1 MLAQVEFDPQ
11 LGFTGPTES
20 SFCTMVASNEII
32 IFTAINDSDM
42 AQDLVTNLLEAG
54 LIISGTLFPGTTL
67 LYKWENKI
75 NLDDETKIILKAK
88 RENYDRIE
96 EFIMQNH
103 PYKMP
108 ELTTIDAFF
117 GSEKFREF
125 CRNKK

>member
-1 MLAQVEFDPQ
+1 MS
-11 LGFTGPTES
+11 T
-20 SFCTMVASNEII
+20 SNEIL
-32 IFTAINDSDM
+32 IFTAINDSEM
-42 AQDLVTNLLEAG
+42 AQDLVTSLLEEG

-75 NLDDETKIILKAK
+75 NLEKKKKIIIKAK

-96 EFIMQNH
+96 EYMMKNH

-108 ELTTIDAFF
+108 EMTSVDASF

>member
-1 MLAQVEFDPQ
+1 M
-11 LGFTGPTES
+11 S
-20 SFCTMVASNEII
+20 ASGEILV
-32 IFTAINDSDM
+32 FTAINDSET

-75 NLDDETKIILKAK
+75 NLDDETKIIIKAR
-88 RENYDRIE
+88 RENYDQIE
-96 EFIMQNH
+96 EYVMKNH

-108 ELTTIDAFF
+108 EMTCIDASF

-125 CRNKK
+125 CRSKK